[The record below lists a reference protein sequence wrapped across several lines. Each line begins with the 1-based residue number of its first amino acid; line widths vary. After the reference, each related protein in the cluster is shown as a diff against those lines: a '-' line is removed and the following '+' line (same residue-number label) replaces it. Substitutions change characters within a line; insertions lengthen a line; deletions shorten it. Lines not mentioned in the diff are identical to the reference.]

1 MATFFSRSVLQ
12 IPPLQGNRWV
22 AQLAEIDCLL
32 KISGQYIQESG
43 KSTTVKNFQ
52 IAYAPNAWKA
62 ERKTWRAVIY
72 LNLVRSVRRILAL
85 LDESHVAAGGS
96 SYQFNTTA
104 ALDET
109 LGADD
114 GAAQVPTNLGLS
126 RSVSSKHA
134 SNPSSPTTGLPAT
147 GPLPSHLIELSLRL
161 SPLGPV
167 EDALIAALSSDD
179 PSSDDYEAIHLGS
192 KDLLKGKANG
202 RETALSA
209 LHWRRTL
216 RKKLSDSR
224 LRRSNS
230 NSDIKSKRLSTPG
243 SPTNASGLAVK
254 TVGEALDKAVE
265 TDILGTLKACSG
277 DMISLWK
284 DTYVRDLLRKRRFR
298 PQDSS
303 GLYVMSDD

>member
-1 MATFFSRSVLQ
+1 
-12 IPPLQGNRWV
+12 
-22 AQLAEIDCLL
+22 
-32 KISGQYIQESG
+32 
-43 KSTTVKNFQ
+43 
-52 IAYAPNAWKA
+52 
-62 ERKTWRAVIY
+62 VIY

-96 SYQFNTTA
+96 SYKFNTKE

-109 LGADD
+109 IGADD
-114 GAAQVPTNLGLS
+114 DAAQVPTNLGLS
-126 RSVSSKHA
+126 RSASTKHA
-134 SNPSSPTTGLPAT
+134 ATLSTTSVLGSTSNASLPAT

-179 PSSDDYEAIHLGS
+179 PSSDDYEAVHLGS

-216 RKKLSDSR
+216 RKKLSGSK
-224 LRRSNS
+224 LRRSTS
-230 NSDIKSKRLSTPG
+230 SSEIKSKRLNARSSTSQP
-243 SPTNASGLAVK
+243 NDSGDGTQ
-254 TVGEALDKAVE
+254 TVGEALDKTVE

-303 GLYVMSDD
+303 GLYVIDND

>member
-1 MATFFSRSVLQ
+1 
-12 IPPLQGNRWV
+12 
-22 AQLAEIDCLL
+22 
-32 KISGQYIQESG
+32 
-43 KSTTVKNFQ
+43 
-52 IAYAPNAWKA
+52 
-62 ERKTWRAVIY
+62 VIY

-96 SYQFNTTA
+96 SYKFNTTE

-109 LGADD
+109 IGADD
-114 GAAQVPTNLGLS
+114 DAAQVPTNLGLS
-126 RSVSSKHA
+126 RSASTKLA
-134 SNPSSPTTGLPAT
+134 SNLSTSTISLPAT

-179 PSSDDYEAIHLGS
+179 PSSDDYEAVHLGS

-216 RKKLSDSR
+216 RKKLSGSS
-224 LRRSNS
+224 LRESTNGRETKAKRSS
-230 NSDIKSKRLSTPG
+230 TLSAQRNG
-243 SPTNASGLAVK
+243 SGAGGTTIAD
-254 TVGEALDKAVE
+254 ALDKIVE

-277 DMISLWK
+277 DMTSLWK
-284 DTYVRDLLRKRRFR
+284 DNYVRELLRKRRFR

-303 GLYVMSDD
+303 GL

>member
-1 MATFFSRSVLQ
+1 M
-12 IPPLQGNRWV
+12 
-22 AQLAEIDCLL
+22 
-32 KISGQYIQESG
+32 
-43 KSTTVKNFQ
+43 
-52 IAYAPNAWKA
+52 
-62 ERKTWRAVIY
+62 IY

-96 SYQFNTTA
+96 SYKFNTKE
-104 ALDET
+104 ALDESI
-109 LGADD
+109 GADD
-114 GAAQVPTNLGLS
+114 DAAQVPTNLGLS
-126 RSVSSKHA
+126 RSA
-134 SNPSSPTTGLPAT
+134 SIKDAAIPSTASALGSTSNASLPAT

-167 EDALIAALSSDD
+167 EDALVAALSSDD
-179 PSSDDYEAIHLGS
+179 PSSDDYEAVHLGS

-216 RKKLSDSR
+216 RKKLSGSK
-224 LRRSNS
+224 LRRSS
-230 NSDIKSKRLSTPG
+230 SSGEIKSKRLTSRTSTFQP
-243 SPTNASGLAVK
+243 NDGLQ
-254 TVGEALDKAVE
+254 TVGEALDNTVE

-277 DMISLWK
+277 DMTSLWK

-303 GLYVMSDD
+303 GLYVFVCN